1 MIYLRCAFIIAY
13 LTVLCLYF
21 FSETSGNFKRRAVNK
36 IALAVLFE
44 AYAVGAYL
52 LHSPLFSMRMIL
64 PIGLFF
70 AFLGDIFLLWN
81 FVRGGI
87 CFSIGNLCL
96 LLYEAMLMRYL
107 NVSLCILFPAAAIF
121 LLFWG
126 TTMLLYQKE
135 FIDFSSVRIFPAY
148 LFSVSVHGSLGAVLA
163 AVCPSPGVKL
173 FGAGVFLMMISDYIL
188 SVHKFKHGAN
198 WILRCNSASYFVGT
212 LLAALSLSLPI

>member
-1 MIYLRCAFIIAY
+1 MLALFAGRLLRKMTILSFVRNAGHPIIANA
-13 LTVLCLYF
+13 
-21 FSETSGNFKRRAVNK
+21 GKK
-36 IALAVLFE
+36 K
-44 AYAVGAYL
+44 
-52 LHSPLFSMRMIL
+52 
-64 PIGLFF
+64 
-70 AFLGDIFLLWN
+70 
-81 FVRGGI
+81 
-87 CFSIGNLCL
+87 
-96 LLYEAMLMRYL
+96 
-107 NVSLCILFPAAAIF
+107 AAAVF

-148 LFSVSVHGSLGAVLA
+148 LFSVSMHGSLGAVLA

>member
-1 MIYLRCAFIIAY
+1 MIYLRCVFIIAY
-13 LTVLCLYF
+13 LAVLCLYF

-44 AYAVGAYL
+44 AYAVSAYL

-81 FVRGGI
+81 IVRGGI
-87 CFSIGNLCL
+87 CFSIGNFFL
-96 LLYEAMLMRYL
+96 LLYEIMLMRYT
-107 NVSLCILFPAAAIF
+107 NVTPRILFPAAAVF

-148 LFSVSVHGSLGAVLA
+148 LFSVSMHGSLGAVLA
-163 AVCPSPGVKL
+163 AVCPSPGIKL

-188 SVHKFKHGAN
+188 SVHKFKQGAN

>member
-1 MIYLRCAFIIAY
+1 MKYLRAAFIIAY

-36 IALAVLFE
+36 IVLAVLFE
-44 AYAVGAYL
+44 AYAVAAYL

-70 AFLGDIFLLWN
+70 AFLGDIFLLWS

-87 CFSIGNLCL
+87 CFSIGNFCL
-96 LLYEAMLMRYL
+96 LAYEILLMRYEHISAFVL
-107 NVSLCILFPAAAIF
+107 LPAGVIF

-135 FIDFSSVRIFPAY
+135 FIDFSSVKIFPAY

-163 AVCPSPGVKL
+163 AVCPASGVKL
-173 FGAGVFLMMISDYIL
+173 FGAGVFLMMVSDYIL
-188 SVHKFKHGAN
+188 SVHKFKRGSN
-198 WILRCNSASYFVGT
+198 WILRCNSACYFIGT

>member
-1 MIYLRCAFIIAY
+1 MTYLRCVFIIAY
-13 LTVLCLYF
+13 LALLCLYF

-44 AYAVGAYL
+44 AYAVSAYL
-52 LHSPLFSMRMIL
+52 LHSPLFSIRLLL

-81 FVRGGI
+81 FIRGGI
-87 CFSIGNLCL
+87 CFSIGNFCL
-96 LLYEAMLMRYL
+96 LLYEVMLIRHEHIPLWKM
-107 NVSLCILFPAAAIF
+107 FPAVLVF
-121 LLFWG
+121 FLFWG

-148 LFSVSVHGSLGAVLA
+148 LFSVSLHGSVGAVLA
-163 AVCPSPGVKL
+163 AVCPARGVTL

-198 WILRCNSASYFVGT
+198 WILRCNSASYFIGT

>member
-1 MIYLRCAFIIAY
+1 MKYLRAAFIIAY

-36 IALAVLFE
+36 IVLAVLFE
-44 AYAVGAYL
+44 AYAVAAYL

-70 AFLGDIFLLWN
+70 AFLGDIFLLWS

-87 CFSIGNLCL
+87 CFSIGNFCL
-96 LLYEAMLMRYL
+96 LAYEILLMRYEHISVL
-107 NVSLCILFPAAAIF
+107 VLLPTAVIF

-135 FIDFSSVRIFPAY
+135 YIDFSSVKIFPRT
-148 LFSVSVHGSLGAVLA
+148 FSAFRCTA
-163 AVCPSPGVKL
+163 
-173 FGAGVFLMMISDYIL
+173 L
-188 SVHKFKHGAN
+188 SVQCSPPCVP
-198 WILRCNSASYFVGT
+198 R
-212 LLAALSLSLPI
+212 AA

>member
-1 MIYLRCAFIIAY
+1 MKILRIVFIIAY
-13 LTVLCLYF
+13 LSLLFLYF

-81 FVRGGI
+81 FVRGGV
-87 CFSIGNLCL
+87 CFGIGNICL
-96 LLYEAMLMRYL
+96 LLYE
-107 NVSLCILFPAAAIF
+107 ILLIWYERIPIWKVFSAALIF

-126 TTMLLYQKE
+126 TTMLLYRRE
-135 FIDFSSVRIFPAY
+135 YIDFGSVKIFPVY
-148 LFSVSVHGSLGAVLA
+148 LFSVSLHGSLGAVLA

-173 FGAGVFLMMISDYIL
+173 FGAGVFLMMISDYLL
-188 SVHKFKHGAN
+188 SVHKFKNNAN
-198 WILRCNSASYFVGT
+198 WILRCNSGFYFTGT

>member
-1 MIYLRCAFIIAY
+1 MKTLRFVFIIAY
-13 LTVLCLYF
+13 LTLLCLYF
-21 FSETSGNFKRRAVNK
+21 FSETSGNFKRRAANK

-44 AYAVGAYL
+44 AYAVSAYL
-52 LHSPLFSMRMIL
+52 LHSPLFTMRMIL

-70 AFLGDIFLLWN
+70 AFLGDILLLWS

-87 CFSIGNLCL
+87 CFSIGNFCL
-96 LLYEAMLMRYL
+96 LFYEIFLFRRE
-107 NVSLCILFPAAAIF
+107 NVSFRVLIPAAMIF

-135 FIDFSSVRIFPAY
+135 FIDFSSVRVFPAY
-148 LFSVSVHGSLGAVLA
+148 LFSVSLHGSLGAELA
-163 AVCPSPGVKL
+163 AVCPIPGIRL

-198 WILRCNSASYFVGT
+198 WILRCNSASYFIGT
-212 LLAALSLSLPI
+212 LLAALSLSLPV

>member
-1 MIYLRCAFIIAY
+1 
-13 LTVLCLYF
+13 
-21 FSETSGNFKRRAVNK
+21 
-36 IALAVLFE
+36 
-44 AYAVGAYL
+44 
-52 LHSPLFSMRMIL
+52 
-64 PIGLFF
+64 
-70 AFLGDIFLLWN
+70 
-81 FVRGGI
+81 
-87 CFSIGNLCL
+87 
-96 LLYEAMLMRYL
+96 MRYERL
-107 NVSLCILFPAAAIF
+107 PLRILFPAAAVF

-148 LFSVSVHGSLGAVLA
+148 LFSVSMHGSLGAVLA

>member
-1 MIYLRCAFIIAY
+1 MIYLRCVFIIAY
-13 LTVLCLYF
+13 LTILCLYF

-44 AYAVGAYL
+44 AYAVSAYL

-87 CFSIGNLCL
+87 CFSIGNFCL
-96 LLYEAMLMRYL
+96 LFYEIMLMRYL
-107 NVSLCILFPAAAIF
+107 NVSPRILLPAVVVF

-135 FIDFSSVRIFPAY
+135 FIDFSSVRVFPAY
-148 LFSVSVHGSLGAVLA
+148 LFSVSRHGSLGAVLA
-163 AVCPSPGVKL
+163 AVCPSPGV
-173 FGAGVFLMMISDYIL
+173 
-188 SVHKFKHGAN
+188 
-198 WILRCNSASYFVGT
+198 
-212 LLAALSLSLPI
+212 

>member
-1 MIYLRCAFIIAY
+1 MIYLRCVFIIAY
-13 LTVLCLYF
+13 LTILCLYF

-44 AYAVGAYL
+44 AYAVSAYL

-87 CFSIGNLCL
+87 CFSIGNFCL
-96 LLYEAMLMRYL
+96 LFYEIMLMRYERL
-107 NVSLCILFPAAAIF
+107 PLCILFPAAAVF

-135 FIDFSSVRIFPAY
+135 FIDFSSVRVFPAY
-148 LFSVSVHGSLGAVLA
+148 LFSVSMHGSL
-163 AVCPSPGVKL
+163 
-173 FGAGVFLMMISDYIL
+173 GAGVFLMMISDYIL

>member
-44 AYAVGAYL
+44 GYAVGAYL

-107 NVSLCILFPAAAIF
+107 NVSLCILS
-121 LLFWG
+121 L
-126 TTMLLYQKE
+126 
-135 FIDFSSVRIFPAY
+135 
-148 LFSVSVHGSLGAVLA
+148 HGSLGAVLA
-163 AVCPSPGVKL
+163 AVCPSPSIKI